1 MCGDL
6 EVDADC
12 VGQAV
17 SVDGPDVTAS
27 STTSAGPSTF
37 TNRTWVVSSMLRT
50 GRRTAGRSSPPWPRR
65 CTRCRTVW
73 SRWPGRWRTSSR
85 PVCRRST
92 SHRTSDADQGG
103 REPSPRSAPNSARD
117 PREGTH
123 RRLGVERAGVQR
135 AGPVH
140 QRHNSVHRSPHM
152 IHRHD
157 RHSDSLSSTAL
168 RFARGGRSSS
178 HHT

>member
-1 MCGDL
+1 MAEAVYTVSHGVVAMAWSLANIVTPGVPTIDITPNERCG
-6 EVDADC
+6 
-12 VGQAV
+12 
-17 SVDGPDVTAS
+17 S
-27 STTSAGPSTF
+27 
-37 TNRTWVVSSMLRT
+37 
-50 GRRTAGRSSPPWPRR
+50 GRSGTITPQ
-65 CTRCRTVW
+65 C
-73 SRWPGRWRTSSR
+73 
-85 PVCRRST
+85 
-92 SHRTSDADQGG
+92 
-103 REPSPRSAPNSARD
+103 APNSARD